1 MPTDQPVLE
10 FFPDADTAG
19 FRLHELSVLNWGTF
33 NGRAFVVRPE
43 GRTAILT
50 GGNGTG
56 KSTLADALLTL
67 LVPNTRRN
75 YNQAGQVQKKSERNE
90 RDYVMGAYS
99 EKHDESIGE
108 GRKQYLRKDAGSN
121 SVLLATFHNEG
132 LNSWVTLAQ
141 VLWINTANKVDKVFI
156 AEPRRLSIEG
166 DFNYLD
172 TTATIK
178 RILKDRGFTC
188 LDSFTA
194 YSDKFHDMLCMP
206 KDKTPMAIFNQAI
219 CIKDI
224 SDLTSFIREHM
235 LDDGGAAEKLQSLR
249 KNFTELRETNR
260 RIELATNQL
269 DALNLIRNDH
279 EALMVHQREL
289 DDLLLRERV
298 LVPYFAEKEIELRA
312 TLAEQQAIKKGILV
326 ANQDAV
332 AVSIDLHASKLASIK
347 EALETSDEGRRLKE
361 IESALGTRVPLRDER
376 KKKRQTF
383 DELRETWNPG
393 GHVLDAAGHGELL
406 RRCMNEA
413 PTLKDRV
420 QQIEKAELKK
430 LAIEESQVE
439 TRRNDREQEQRSL
452 LARTSN
458 IPDHC
463 LRARA
468 YLLDELRLKPEDLPF
483 VGELVQV
490 KSSAAEWTGAIERLM
505 HSFALCMVVRRD
517 LRERVDAFVHAHRQR
532 GLVVYH
538 AVPDQ
543 IGAPNPRLQ
552 EDAVAN
558 KLDLKSGLGDL
569 GRWLEVEVSHR
580 FDHLCCP
587 DTGLRFRE
595 AVNALTLTGLI
606 KQKGTERRK
615 DDRSALGDVSN
626 YVLGWDNREKLIAIG
641 AELKGL
647 EARLKEIGVRIK
659 ALEDEKKLLRK
670 RIDAGS
676 KLEMFYAAYSDIDW
690 QSVAKVIADLE
701 TERANIQKGSDK
713 LKQLTEEK
721 AHAEAELM
729 KARAEDKRLTGD
741 LAVLEKETTENDGA
755 RTKAETL
762 VAELEQRAAHE
773 PGLADFRSQYH
784 AITASLAFPL
794 VDLGRLADAKAGA
807 DEVIRGR
814 RRDTNNRLAR
824 RSESIK
830 LRMAKFVAEAEN
842 IEFKD
847 RLAGDYTVPGYSASL
862 FAPFEGVRSQLTQED
877 LPKNQQRFESLLH
890 STVTDDVSVFD
901 QLLDQHA
908 KRIESK
914 IQELNQQLRKIDFD
928 RKEKTYIQLVS
939 DRTDDSAV
947 KEFRNYRRNA
957 LQDSLNATTEKE
969 SLKERY
975 HRIEQLLNKLDEN
988 SEWTNRVIDVRNW
1001 FKFRARE
1008 SYRADDAHKQDYSGA
1023 SGKSGGEKN
1032 RLASTILA
1040 TSIAYQ
1046 YGISVG
1052 DRQTETFRLVA
1063 VDEMF
1068 SKTDDEFSEYL
1079 LQLFKEFHLQLLI
1092 IQPLDA
1098 KIHLVQKYVERY
1110 HIVTKRVASS
1120 SVRTLTVQEYQ
1131 NLRAGT

>member
-19 FRLHELSVLNWGTF
+19 FRLHELGVLNWGTF
-33 NGRAFVVRPE
+33 DGKSFVVRPG

-75 YNQAGQVQKKSERNE
+75 YNQAGQTQKKSERNE

-99 EKHDESIGE
+99 EKHDESIGS
-108 GRKQYLRKDAGSN
+108 GRKQYLRKDAGSY

-132 LNSWVTLAQ
+132 MNSWVTLAQ

-156 AEPRRLSIEG
+156 AEARRLSIDG

-172 TTATIK
+172 TPATIK

-194 YSDKFHDMLCMP
+194 YSEKFHDMLCMP

-224 SDLTSFIREHM
+224 SDLTTFIREHM
-235 LDDGGAAEKLQSLR
+235 LDDGGALEKLQGLR

-269 DALNLIRNDH
+269 DALNLIHNDH
-279 EALMVHQREL
+279 EALVVHQGDL
-289 DDLLLRERV
+289 DDLYLREQV
-298 LVPYFAEKEIELRA
+298 LLPYFAEREIELRA
-312 TLAEQQAIKKGILV
+312 ALAEQQTIQKGMLT
-326 ANQDAV
+326 ANQNAV
-332 AVSIDLHASKLASIK
+332 AASIELLTAKLASIK
-347 EALETSDEGRRLKE
+347 EALEKSDEGRRLRE
-361 IESALGTRVPLRDER
+361 IETTLGTKVPQRDER

-383 DELRETWNPG
+383 DELRDTWSPG
-393 GHVLDAAGHGELL
+393 VHVLDAAGHGQLL
-406 RRCMNEA
+406 RQCVNEA

-420 QQIEKAELKK
+420 AHIEKGELKN

-439 TRRNDREQEQRSL
+439 TKRNEREQEQKSL

-468 YLLDELRLKPEDLPF
+468 YLLDELHLKPEDLPF

-490 KSSAAEWTGAIERLM
+490 RSSASEWTGAIERLM

-569 GRWLEVEVSHR
+569 GRWLEVEIGHR

-587 DTGLRFRE
+587 DTGLHFRE
-595 AVNALTLTGLI
+595 AANALTLTGLI

-615 DDRSALGDVSN
+615 DDRSALGDASN

-641 AELKGL
+641 AELKEL
-647 EARLKEIGVRIK
+647 EARLKGIGEKVV
-659 ALEDEKKLLRK
+659 ALEREKTLLGK
-670 RIDAGS
+670 RVDAGS
-676 KLEMFYAAYSDIDW
+676 KLEMFYGSYSDIDW
-690 QSVAKVIADLE
+690 QSVAKEIADLE
-701 TERANIQKGSDK
+701 TERTNIQKGSDK
-713 LKQLTEEK
+713 LKQLTLEK
-721 AHAEAELM
+721 ADAEDALKTA
-729 KARAEDKRLTGD
+729 KADDKRLIGEM
-741 LAVLEKETTENDGA
+741 AVLENKTTENVTA
-755 RTKAETL
+755 KTKAETM
-762 VAELEQRAAHE
+762 VAELEQRSAHE
-773 PGLADFRSQYH
+773 PRFADFRAKYP

-794 VDLGRLADAKAGA
+794 VDLGKLADAKTDVYEA
-807 DEVIRGR
+807 IRVR
-814 RRDTNNRLAR
+814 RRDINIRLTQ

-830 LRMAKFVAEAEN
+830 LRMIKFVGDVEN

-847 RLAGDYTVPGYSASL
+847 RLAGDYTLPGYNASL
-862 FAPFEGVRSQLTQED
+862 YAPFDGVRSQLIKED

-914 IQELNQQLRKIDFD
+914 IHELNHQLRKIDFD
-928 RKEKTYIQLVS
+928 REEKTYIQLVS

-957 LQDSLNATTEKE
+957 LQDSLNAATEKE
-969 SLKERY
+969 ALKERY

-988 SEWTNRVIDVRNW
+988 PDWTNRVIDVRNW
-1001 FKFRARE
+1001 FNFRAKE

-1040 TSIAYQ
+1040 TAIAYQ
-1046 YGISVG
+1046 YGISVD

-1110 HIVTKRVASS
+1110 HIVTKRGASS

-1131 NLRAGT
+1131 DLRAET

>member
-33 NGRAFVVRPE
+33 NGKAFVVRPE

-75 YNQAGQVQKKSERNE
+75 YNQAGQTQKKTERNE

-108 GRKQYLRKDAGSN
+108 GRKQYLRKDTGSY
-121 SVLLATFHNEG
+121 SVLLATFHNQG

-141 VLWINTANKVDKVFI
+141 VLWVNTANKVDKVFI
-156 AEPRRLSIEG
+156 AEPRRLTIEG

-172 TTATIK
+172 STATIK

-194 YSDKFHDMLCMP
+194 YSDKFHDMLCLP

-235 LDDGGAAEKLQSLR
+235 LDDGGALEKLQGLR

-269 DALNLIRNDH
+269 DALNLIHNDH
-279 EALMVHQREL
+279 EALVVHQR
-289 DDLLLRERV
+289 DLEDLYLREQV

-312 TLAEQQAIKKGILV
+312 SLAEQQAIKKGTLA
-326 ANQDAV
+326 ANQNAV
-332 AVSIDLHASKLASIK
+332 AVSIELHTTKLASIR
-347 EALETSDEGRRLKE
+347 EALEASDEGRRLKQ
-361 IESALGTRVPLRDER
+361 IEVTLGTKVPLRDER

-383 DELRETWNPG
+383 DELREIWNPG
-393 GHVLDAAGHGELL
+393 GHVLDAAGHGQLL
-406 RRCMNEA
+406 RQCVNES

-420 QQIEKAELKK
+420 AQIEKVELKN
-430 LAIEESQVE
+430 LAIEENQVQA
-439 TRRNDREQEQRSL
+439 TRDEREQEQKSL

-458 IPDHC
+458 IPDQC

-468 YLLDELRLKPEDLPF
+468 YLLDELRLKPDDLPF
-483 VGELVQV
+483 VGELAQV
-490 KSSAAEWTGAIERLM
+490 KSSATEWTGAIERIM
-505 HSFALCMVVRRD
+505 HSFALGMVVRRD

-532 GLVVYH
+532 GFVAYH

-543 IGAPNPRLQ
+543 IGAPNPRLPD
-552 EDAVAN
+552 DAVSN
-558 KLDLKSGLGDL
+558 KLELKAGLGDL
-569 GRWLEVEVSHR
+569 GRWLEAEISHR
-580 FDHLCCP
+580 FDHLCCL

-595 AVNALTLTGLI
+595 AANALTITGLI

-615 DDRSALGDVSN
+615 DDRSALDDASH

-647 EARLKEIGVRIK
+647 EAHLKEIGTKIK
-659 ALEDEKKLLRK
+659 GLEEEKKSLGK

-676 KLEMFYAAYSDIDW
+676 KLEMFYASYVDIDW
-690 QSVAKVIADLE
+690 QSVAKEIVDLE
-701 TERANIQKGSDK
+701 TERTKIEKGSDK
-713 LKQLTEEK
+713 LKQLTDERI
-721 AHAEAELM
+721 AAEAELK
-729 KARAEDKRLTGD
+729 KAKADDKRLTGE
-741 LAVLEKETTENDGA
+741 LAVLEEKISQNV
-755 RTKAETL
+755 TKKTDAESL
-762 VAELEQRAAHE
+762 IRELEQRAAHE
-773 PGLADFRSQYH
+773 PRFADFRSKYP

-794 VDLGRLADAKAGA
+794 TDLDKLAEGKADALEAITVKRSG
-807 DEVIRGR
+807 V
-814 RRDTNNRLAR
+814 NKRLTE

-830 LRMAKFVAEAEN
+830 LRMARFVAEAEN

-847 RLAGDYTVPGYSASL
+847 RLAGDYTLPGYSSSL
-862 FAPFEGVRSQLTQED
+862 YAPFDGVRNQLIKED

-914 IQELNQQLRKIDFD
+914 IQELNRQLRKIDFD

-957 LQDSLNATTEKE
+957 LQDSLNASSEKE
-969 SLKERY
+969 ALKERY
-975 HRIEQLLNKLDEN
+975 HRIEQLLNRLDEN
-988 SEWTNRVIDVRNW
+988 PDWTNRVIDVRNW
-1001 FKFRARE
+1001 FNFRAKE
-1008 SYRADDAHKQDYSGA
+1008 SYRADDSHKQDYSGA

-1040 TSIAYQ
+1040 TAIAYQ
-1046 YGISVG
+1046 YGISVD
-1052 DRQTETFRLVA
+1052 DRQTETFRLIA

-1110 HIVTKRVASS
+1110 HIVTKRAACS

-1131 NLRAGT
+1131 NLRAET